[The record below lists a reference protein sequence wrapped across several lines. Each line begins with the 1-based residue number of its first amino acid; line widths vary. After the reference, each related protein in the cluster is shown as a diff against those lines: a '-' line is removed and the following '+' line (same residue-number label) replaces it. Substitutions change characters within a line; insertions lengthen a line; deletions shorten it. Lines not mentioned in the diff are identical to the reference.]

1 MLKDTIMKITK
12 EEKQSLKEVLTK
24 HSIKEGVIAQIF
36 KKVLTKTLL
45 KDKSFMSALFA
56 ADASMEK
63 LRKDLKKAEAEE
75 GYVIS
80 DPWLRKWAGLDK

>member
-1 MLKDTIMKITK
+1 MKITK

-24 HSIKEGVIAQIF
+24 HNIKEGIISQIF

-45 KDKSFMSALFA
+45 RDKSFMSALID
-56 ADASMEK
+56 ADDSMEK
-63 LRKDLKKAEAEE
+63 LRKDLKAKEAR

>member
-24 HSIKEGVIAQIF
+24 HSIKEGIVAKLFSKI
-36 KKVLTKTLL
+36 LTKSL
-45 KDKSFMSALFA
+45 KSNPNFMA
-56 ADASMEK
+56 AVLDADITMGNT
-63 LRKDLKKAEAEE
+63 RKELKKLEAN
-75 GYVIS
+75 GLVIN